1 MNNNVVKTHKSLQVF
16 LRAFSFLRKKF
27 LLVNIIRSISQV
39 GKNIHCSLLI
49 NACYMIAKNTFFLVL
64 IVLPS
69 LLFAQQWKPKK
80 AILMTR
86 FAADVKPNNV
96 LPEYPRPQ
104 MERTRWM
111 NLNGIWQYQPGKDEK
126 ETLPKGKLTGSI
138 LVPFPVES
146 ALSGV
151 MEHHNRLWY
160 KRSFTVPSS
169 WKGEHLLLHFGAI
182 DYESEVFINGKSLGV
197 HTGGYDPFS
206 FDITPYIKS
215 SGEQELAI
223 RVFDPTDN
231 GGFPRGKQTLHPQ
244 GIMYT
249 SVTGI
254 WQTVW
259 LEPVAT
265 AHIDDIKM
273 VSDIDN
279 SVLHLTVTTKDAE
292 NSTVEITVK
301 DSNNVVK
308 TMSGKPN
315 TDITIPVANAKLWSP
330 DKPFLYGLEIS
341 LRTGTKTSDAIK
353 SYFGMRKVSIGEE
366 GGFKKFYL
374 NNQFVFALGPLDQ
387 GFWPDGGY
395 TAPTDEAL
403 KYDLEMIKKYG
414 FNMVRKH
421 IKVEPCRWY
430 YWCDKLGL
438 MVWQDMPSANSYTEH
453 TPPVD
458 TAAYA
463 SELTRMINTHF
474 NPPCIVTW
482 DVFNEG
488 QGQHNTAGLVNL
500 VHSLDTTRLINQASG
515 GEHFGVGD
523 YLDIHSYPPP
533 AAPYSTKQ
541 VLACGEYGGIG
552 YIIPDHIWKSGPTY
566 IMIDNQ
572 KDYTNLY
579 DTYANDLVLY
589 KTNNGLSAAVYT
601 EITDVEV
608 ELNGLL
614 TYDRAISKGPVET
627 IRASNEKA
635 IHDHLYISE
644 ILPSSERIP
653 RTWKYTTTE
662 PSANWFASS
671 FNDSAWKS
679 GMGGFGSKGTSG
691 GNTQTEWNTNNI
703 WLRQQFTLGDLSK
716 INRDS
721 LVLYVHHDEDA
732 VVYINGVK
740 AAEKIGYTSGYTTV
754 PISKEGGKALVSNGR
769 NVMAIMC
776 KQTKGGQYIDA
787 GVSIISKD
795 KPVPFTTQ

>member
-1 MNNNVVKTHKSLQVF
+1 MPVTKTYLF
-16 LRAFSFLRKKF
+16 ILAL
-27 LLVNIIRSISQV
+27 
-39 GKNIHCSLLI
+39 
-49 NACYMIAKNTFFLVL
+49 
-64 IVLPS
+64 LPS
-69 LLFAQQWKPKK
+69 LLFAQQWQPKK
-80 AILMTR
+80 AVLMTR

-104 MERTRWM
+104 LERTRWM
-111 NLNGIWQYQPGKDEK
+111 NLNGLWQYQPGTGEN
-126 ETLPKGKLTGSI
+126 EALPKGNLSGTI

-151 MEHHNRLWY
+151 MEHHDRLWY
-160 KRSFTVPSS
+160 KRSFTVPAA
-169 WKGEHLLLHFGAI
+169 WKGSHLLLHFGAI
-182 DYESEVFINGKSLGV
+182 DYESEIFINGKSLGI

-206 FDITPYIKS
+206 FDITPYLTTT
-215 SGEQELAI
+215 GAQQLAV

-231 GGFPRGKQTLHPQ
+231 AGFPRGKQTLHPQ

-259 LEPVAT
+259 LEPVAA

-273 VSDIDN
+273 IPDIDN
-279 SVLHLTVTTKDAE
+279 SVLHLTVTAKGAA
-292 NSTVEITVK
+292 NSTVTITVK
-301 DSNNVVK
+301 DSNNTVK
-308 TMSGKPN
+308 TLTAKPN
-315 TDITIPVANAKLWSP
+315 EDITVPVPDAKLWSP
-330 DKPFLYGLEIS
+330 DHPFLYGLQITLKS
-341 LRTGTKTSDAIK
+341 GSRTTDAVK
-353 SYFGMRKVSIGEE
+353 SYFGMRKVSIGNE

-403 KYDLEMIKKYG
+403 KYDIEMTKQYG
-414 FNMVRKH
+414 FNMIRKH
-421 IKVEPCRWY
+421 IKVEPYRWY
-430 YWCDKLGL
+430 YWCDKIGL

-463 SELTRMINTHF
+463 SELARMVNTHL

-488 QGQHNTAGLVNL
+488 QGQHNTPGLVNL
-500 VHSLDTTRLINQASG
+500 VRSLDTTRLINQASG

-533 AAPYSTKQ
+533 AAPYSSTQ

-552 YIIPDHIWKSGPTY
+552 YIIPGHTWKVGPTY

-572 KDYTNLY
+572 KDYANLY
-579 DTYANDLVLY
+579 DTFASDLVLY
-589 KTNNGLSAAVYT
+589 KTNKGLSAAVYT

-614 TYDRAISKGPVET
+614 TYDRAISKAPVAT

-635 IHDHLYISE
+635 IHNQLYISE
-644 ILPSSERIP
+644 VLPTSEKTP
-653 RTWKYTTTE
+653 RTWAYTTTQ
-662 PSANWFASS
+662 PAANWFTAS
-671 FNDSAWKS
+671 FNDSAWKT
-679 GMGGFGSKGTSG
+679 GKAGFGSKGTPG
-691 GNTQTEWNTNNI
+691 GNINTGWTSNQI
-703 WLRQQFTLGDLSK
+703 WIRQSFTLGDLSN
-716 INRDS
+716 ISRDS
-721 LVLYVHHDEDA
+721 LVLYMHHDEDA

-740 AAEKIGYTSGYTTV
+740 AVEKSGYTSGYSVV
-754 PISKEGGKALVSNGR
+754 PISKEAQAALVSNGK
-769 NVMAIMC
+769 NTIAIMC
-776 KQTKGGQYIDA
+776 KQTQGGQYIDA
-787 GVSIISKD
+787 GISVISSG
-795 KPVPFTTQ
+795 KPAAFTTQ

>member
-1 MNNNVVKTHKSLQVF
+1 M
-16 LRAFSFLRKKF
+16 
-27 LLVNIIRSISQV
+27 IS
-39 GKNIHCSLLI
+39 KH
-49 NACYMIAKNTFFLVL
+49 TFFLL
-64 IVLPS
+64 LALAP
-69 LLFAQQWKPKK
+69 LALFAQTWQPKK

-86 FAADVKPNNV
+86 FAADVKPDKV

-104 MERTRWM
+104 MERTQWM
-111 NLNGIWQYQPGKDEK
+111 NLNGLWQYQPGTAEN
-126 ETLPKGKLTGSI
+126 EVLPKGKLSSQI

-151 MEHHNRLWY
+151 MEHHDRLWY
-160 KRSFTVPSS
+160 KRTFTVPST
-169 WKGEHLLLHFGAI
+169 WKGQHLLLHFGAI
-182 DYESEVFINGKSLGV
+182 DYESEIYLNGKSIGV
-197 HTGGYDPFS
+197 HKGGYDPFS
-206 FDITPYIKS
+206 FDITPYLKAGS
-215 SGEQELAI
+215 VQELAV

-231 GGFPRGKQTLHPQ
+231 AGLPRGKQTLHPQ

-259 LEPVAT
+259 LEPVAPV
-265 AHIDDIKM
+265 HIDDIKM
-273 VSDIDN
+273 IPDIDN
-279 SVLHLTVTTKDAE
+279 SVLHLTVKVNDETK
-292 NSTVEITVK
+292 STVIITVK

-308 TMSGKPN
+308 TITAKPN
-315 TDITIPVANAKLWSP
+315 EDIAVPVPNAKLWSP
-330 DKPFLYGLEIS
+330 DHPFLYNLQIQ
-341 LRTGTKTSDAIK
+341 LKTGTKTTDAIK

-366 GGFKKFYL
+366 GGFKKFFL
-374 NNQFVFALGPLDQ
+374 NNKFVFELGPLDQ

-403 KYDLEMIKKYG
+403 KYDIEMTKNYG
-414 FNMVRKH
+414 FNMIRKH
-421 IKVEPCRWY
+421 IKVEPYRWY
-430 YWCDKLGL
+430 YWCDKIGL

-463 SELTRMINTHF
+463 SELTRMVSTHL

-500 VHSLDTTRLINQASG
+500 VRSLDTTRLINQASG

-533 AAPYSTKQ
+533 AAPYSTTQ

-552 YIIPDHIWKSGPTY
+552 YVIPNHTWKVGPTY

-572 KDYTNLY
+572 KAYTDLY
-579 DTYANDLVLY
+579 DKFAGDLMLY

-627 IRASNEKA
+627 IRASNQKT
-635 IHDHLYISE
+635 IQDHLYITE
-644 ILPSSERIP
+644 VLPTSERNS
-653 RTWKYTTTE
+653 RTWKYTLHD
-662 PSANWFASS
+662 PSGNWFATS
-671 FNDSAWKS
+671 FNDSAWSEGKA
-679 GMGGFGSKGTSG
+679 GFGSKGTPG
-691 GNTQTEWNTNNI
+691 GNLQTDWTTNNI
-703 WLRQQFTLGDLSK
+703 WIRQQFSLGDLSK

-721 LVLYVHHDEDA
+721 LVLSIHHDEDA
-732 VVYINGVK
+732 IVYINGIK
-740 AAEKIGYTSGYTTV
+740 AADIKGYTSGYTV
-754 PISKEGGKALVSNGR
+754 APMSKEAQQSLIPNGKNII
-769 NVMAIMC
+769 AIMC
-776 KQTKGGQYIDA
+776 KQTQGGQYIDA
-787 GVSIISKD
+787 GISLISKD
-795 KPVPFTTQ
+795 KPAAFTTQ